1 MDGQRDERPDPE
13 LLLKQNFPRESD
25 KARGRLKIFFGYAAG
40 VEMCIRDSDRALTN
54 EEREQSLDSMIRC
67 ALELAAEAAE
77 AAEEAGTADRILAP
91 GYTA

>member
-40 VEMCIRDSDRALTN
+40 VGKTYAKIGRAHV
-54 EEREQSLDSMIRC
+54 
-67 ALELAAEAAE
+67 
-77 AAEEAGTADRILAP
+77 
-91 GYTA
+91 